1 MAKPSKNLRLRET
14 TARLASLRGGLRD
27 ASHDSRVGDLVDG
40 SAPIGMDRGLRATDG
55 RSSRKRTRSLSRLRA
70 AANPGAGSREGD
82 RRIAARK
89 DEGETFPYCNPLK
102 SPEMRLESRNRR
114 WTPGNAA
121 KSRNLQ
127 MLSGGSPRPGDA
139 RGASCGK
146 RDPRRE
152 RKSRRGFGR
161 LKFKCR
167 DDLPLPS
174 SCESLTRVCGAA
186 AQRIHSRP
194 SALAGASGAIP

>member
-1 MAKPSKNLRLRET
+1 MIPVKAISRL
-14 TARLASLRGGLRD
+14 S
-27 ASHDSRVGDLVDG
+27 SRQSGWIAILE
-40 SAPIGMDRGLRATDG
+40 RRTG
-55 RSSRKRTRSLSRLRA
+55 RSGRKRTPSLSRLRA
-70 AANPGAGSREGD
+70 AANPGTGSREGD
-82 RRIAARK
+82 RRVAAGK

-102 SPEMRLESRNRR
+102 SPEMGLESCNGRLPAR
-114 WTPGNAA
+114 WVPGNSA
-121 KSRNLQ
+121 KSRNPQ

-161 LKFKCR
+161 LKSKRR

-186 AQRIHSRP
+186 AQRIDSRP

>member
-1 MAKPSKNLRLRET
+1 MIPVMAI
-14 TARLASLRGGLRD
+14 
-27 ASHDSRVGDLVDG
+27 SRVSSRQSGWIAILE
-40 SAPIGMDRGLRATDG
+40 RRTG
-55 RSSRKRTRSLSRLRA
+55 RSSRKRTRSLSRLRP
-70 AANPGAGSREGD
+70 AANPGAGSREG
-82 RRIAARK
+82 RIAAGK

-102 SPEMRLESRNRR
+102 SPEMGLESRNGWLPAR
-114 WTPGNAA
+114 WAPGNSA
-121 KSRNLQ
+121 KSRNPQ
-127 MLSGGSPRPGDA
+127 MLSGGSTRPGDVRA
-139 RGASCGK
+139 ASCGK
-146 RDPRRE
+146 REPRRE
-152 RKSRRGFGR
+152 RKSLRGYGR

>member
-1 MAKPSKNLRLRET
+1 MIPV
-14 TARLASLRGGLRD
+14 LAI
-27 ASHDSRVGDLVDG
+27 SRMSSRQSGWIAILE
-40 SAPIGMDRGLRATDG
+40 RRTG
-55 RSSRKRTRSLSRLRA
+55 RSSRKRTRLPSRLRA

-82 RRIAARK
+82 RRIAACK

-102 SPEMRLESRNRR
+102 SPEMGLESRNGRR
-114 WTPGNAA
+114 PARRAPGNSA
-121 KSRNLQ
+121 KSRNPQ

-139 RGASCGK
+139 RG
-146 RDPRRE
+146 
-152 RKSRRGFGR
+152 